1 MKSSPH
7 RPTYRCNSLHC
18 CHSEAKKSS
27 DGDGDDEEK
36 GDDEGGDGDEDGG
49 DGTRKSS
56 PKKSML
62 SRFKRGRKGE

>member
-1 MKSSPH
+1 MLSRFK
-7 RPTYRCNSLHC
+7 RG
-18 CHSEAKKSS
+18 KGS